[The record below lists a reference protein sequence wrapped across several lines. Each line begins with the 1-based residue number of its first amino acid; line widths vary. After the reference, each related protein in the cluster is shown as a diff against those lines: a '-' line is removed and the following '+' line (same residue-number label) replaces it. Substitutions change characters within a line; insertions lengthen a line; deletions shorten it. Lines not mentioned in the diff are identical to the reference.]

1 MFDIFLINIYFNQ
14 FTIRQRL
21 SFIKIE
27 KEKMQSFRGGENDYD
42 LNQRLTTK
50 KQSREEVQKEIY
62 DLDSRENLSVKN
74 SYNNVAEKIESYLQ
88 QEVSTVYIVTAIFIF
103 H

>member
-1 MFDIFLINIYFNQ
+1 
-14 FTIRQRL
+14 
-21 SFIKIE
+21 
-27 KEKMQSFRGGENDYD
+27 MQSFRGGENDYD

-62 DLDSRENLSVKN
+62 DLDSRENLSVRN